1 MSMDEQ
7 DDFES
12 GGLPPFLFDPLGVL
26 RRRWRWM
33 LLTLLVALAGAALFM
48 FNVKPVYRAAA
59 TVLVARQDISEAF
72 VRSTVREDPF
82 QKINAM
88 LGEILARPKLG
99 MLVEKYDLYP
109 ELRETRPMAEIV
121 ARMRGSIEI
130 NPAEGIA
137 GLSSNSRSTA
147 QLLTIEFESEDPK
160 DAADVANNL
169 AQLFSEAGIR
179 LGSER
184 AELTTQF
191 LRKSLERADGEL
203 REQGQKIAEYKTQ
216 HRGEL
221 PADLEPNLRELQRL
235 QEQRQSAALRIIE
248 TENREVKLSS
258 GASSPRQRLMAL
270 NADLARALAVHT
282 ELHPNIA
289 PLRREIEEL
298 ERAIAAGGA
307 ADSSPEQRQA
317 VLLGADRKTLE
328 ELRSQLVAAEM
339 RSRELERRVANI
351 PKREEEL
358 GALEEKEGVLQ
369 ETYTDLLG
377 KVQEAVLSLD
387 LERAQQGGHVSIL
400 ESAPVPNTPTQSRML
415 FAAACIAA
423 AIALAVAVGVLLELV
438 DPVLVAS
445 SDTRSVESI
454 PVLGSVPWI
463 A

>member
-1 MSMDEQ
+1 M
-7 DDFES
+7 
-12 GGLPPFLFDPLGVL
+12 
-26 RRRWRWM
+26 
-33 LLTLLVALAGAALFM
+33 
-48 FNVKPVYRAAA
+48 
-59 TVLVARQDISEAF
+59 
-72 VRSTVREDPF
+72 
-82 QKINAM
+82 
-88 LGEILARPKLG
+88 
-99 MLVEKYDLYP
+99 
-109 ELRETRPMAEIV
+109 
-121 ARMRGSIEI
+121 
-130 NPAEGIA
+130 
-137 GLSSNSRSTA
+137 
-147 QLLTIEFESEDPK
+147 
-160 DAADVANNL
+160 
-169 AQLFSEAGIR
+169 
-179 LGSER
+179 GSER
-184 AELTTQF
+184 AELTTEF
-191 LRKSLERADGEL
+191 LRKSLERADREL

-221 PADLEPNLRELQRL
+221 TADLEPNLRELQRL
-235 QEQRQSAALRIIE
+235 QEQRQSAELRIIE
-248 TENREVKLSS
+248 TENRWVELSS
-258 GASSPRQRLMAL
+258 DASSPHQRLMAL

-298 ERAIAAGGA
+298 ERAIAAGDA

-415 FAAACIAA
+415 FAVACIAA

-463 A
+463 V